1 MKSRTFGNEQVGGIP
16 NPNIAS
22 PLFGVVFQFAYGNTS
37 EQGFKLV
44 LGSSKRNIAD
54 LCSCH
59 SILGMLKQMIILV
72 ILPAWVLLYMKESS
86 GTCRHITSFHI

>member
-1 MKSRTFGNEQVGGIP
+1 MKSQTFGNEQVGGIP

-59 SILGMLKQMIILV
+59 STLGMFNKMILLL

-86 GTCRHITSFHI
+86 RTCRLIAGFHI